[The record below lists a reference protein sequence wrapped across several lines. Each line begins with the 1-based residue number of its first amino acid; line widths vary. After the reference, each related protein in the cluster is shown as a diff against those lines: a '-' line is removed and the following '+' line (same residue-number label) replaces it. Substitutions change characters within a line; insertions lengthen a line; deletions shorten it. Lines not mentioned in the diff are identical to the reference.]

1 MHYVVL
7 ELEVEHKIETPKD
20 HSRVSKI
27 MYQIIN
33 ETDLSCAFSA
43 SSDTN
48 DLPSIMINNEADAF
62 QEAISNLDTI
72 IKNYVKDDTF
82 VLCSLYST
90 WHIRVTM
97 QREARDLDYE
107 LPTYLAHP
115 VIFDL
120 KKEYLRWIKNHK
132 DLIPQVKPVVN
143 EVKSDTEEIRTHVEG
158 KEETSD
164 DTEKTIEKDYS
175 TEYPGSLLSEI
186 MRVLKLDMLP
196 ANGNS
201 DIIEDIKTVNINRT
215 VELLTKL
222 HKMCES
228 DEDKHNVLTQPYD
241 SLTDYNTF
249 LERQSTTLYVNNLPQ
264 DTTQSELESW
274 FSQFGSRPIGFWTI
288 KKKMGKDTTEET
300 KKFILNNC
308 PYIEE
313 PDSISGFIIFQ
324 NNEEAKEALLL
335 NGRSVLSNVANIKQP
350 RVVEHVVEIEPSCS
364 SMLVKAHDILIS
376 FPQSKNKPRPGD
388 WTCPSCGFSNFQRRT
403 ACFRCTFPIP
413 ANLVSNKTNHN
424 IHRHNVNVNTHSN
437 NTGNNTNYST
447 DNNNNNNNNNINAVV
462 SNNSAEDVSENYN
475 NMNNSNRSNNYNNN
489 GQINR
494 YIHHNGPSTQSNGSN
509 VPFRA
514 GDWKC
519 TACQYHNF
527 AKNVMCLRCNKPKV
541 RQNNSNNTN
550 NNNNNSGNGSNTA
563 INNNNEARL
572 WDNRTHGNNYL
583 TQDQNRY
590 NNNSNFNTSHR
601 TTAAVKSEN
610 IH

>member
-33 ETDLSCAFSA
+33 ESDLLCAFPT

-48 DLPSIMINNEADAF
+48 ELPSIMINNEANAF

-72 IKNYVKDDTF
+72 IKNYIKDDTF
-82 VLCSLYST
+82 VLCSLFST

-107 LPTYLAHP
+107 LPIYLAHP

-132 DLIPQVKPVVN
+132 DLLPVMKSSVN
-143 EVKSDTEEIRTHVEG
+143 ETATSTEEENEVESEQDI
-158 KEETSD
+158 KKD
-164 DTEKTIEKDYS
+164 DRMENQDTLI
-175 TEYPGSLLSEI
+175 SEI
-186 MRVLKLDMLP
+186 MTVMKLDMP
-196 ANGNS
+196 HNMI
-201 DIIEDIKTVNINRT
+201 DIDIVNKVNIIVT
-215 VELLTKL
+215 VELLKKL

-228 DEDKHNVLTQPYD
+228 DEDKQNVLTQPYD

-288 KKKMGKDTTEET
+288 KKKIAKDNNDENRRYL
-300 KKFILNNC
+300 LNNC

-324 NNEEAKEALLL
+324 NKEEAKEALLL

-364 SMLVKAHDILIS
+364 SVLVKAHDILTS

-413 ANLVSNKTNHN
+413 SNLASTKTNHN
-424 IHRHNVNVNTHSN
+424 IHRHNNNSSN
-437 NTGNNTNYST
+437 NGNYSNENNNLNNVAT
-447 DNNNNNNNNNINAVV
+447 NSNTSTEEVLDNNMNNNNN
-462 SNNSAEDVSENYN
+462 
-475 NMNNSNRSNNYNNN
+475 RSNNFNNT
-489 GQINR
+489 GHVNR
-494 YIHHNGPSTQSNGSN
+494 YIHHNGSSTQNNGSN

-527 AKNVMCLRCNKPKV
+527 AKNVMCLRCNKPKI
-541 RQNNSNNTN
+541 RQSNTN
-550 NNNNNSGNGSNTA
+550 NNNNGNNTA
-563 INNNNEARL
+563 VNGNNESRL
-572 WDNRTHGNNYL
+572 WDNQTHGNNYL

-590 NNNSNFNTSHR
+590 NNNSSYNNNSNVNSRNRIAT
-601 TTAAVKSEN
+601 VKPEK

>member
-33 ETDLSCAFSA
+33 EADLSCAFST
-43 SSDTN
+43 SPDTN
-48 DLPSIMINNEADAF
+48 DLPSIMINNEANAF

-72 IKNYVKDDTF
+72 IKNYIKDDTF

-120 KKEYLRWIKNHK
+120 KKEYLRWVKNHE
-132 DLIPQVKPVVN
+132 DLVPQVKSVV
-143 EVKSDTEEIRTHVEG
+143 SEEEG
-158 KEETSD
+158 VAETDNKEEANEET
-164 DTEKTIEKDYS
+164 KTIKQKVDDS
-175 TEYPGSLLSEI
+175 EYPGSLLSEI
-186 MRVLKLDMLP
+186 MTVLKLDVS
-196 ANGNS
+196 S
-201 DIIEDIKTVNINRT
+201 DNNNPDAVKDIETVNINTT
-215 VELLTKL
+215 VDLLTKL

-228 DEDKHNVLTQPYD
+228 DEDKQNVLTQPYD
-241 SLTDYNTF
+241 SLTDYHTF

-288 KKKMGKDTTEET
+288 KKKSGKDTTENT
-300 KKFILNNC
+300 KNYMLNNC

-335 NGRSVLSNVANIKQP
+335 NGRSVLSNIANIKQP

-413 ANLVSNKTNHN
+413 SNLVPNKSNHN
-424 IHRHNVNVNTHSN
+424 VHRHNANSN
-437 NTGNNTNYST
+437 NNNTANNTNYSN
-447 DNNNNNNNNNINAVV
+447 DNNNQNINSYSNNN
-462 SNNSAEDVSENYN
+462 STEDVSENTN
-475 NMNNSNRSNNYNNN
+475 NVNNNNRSNNYNNN
-489 GQINR
+489 GHVNR
-494 YIHHNGPSTQSNGSN
+494 YIHHNGPSTQNNGSN

-541 RQNNSNNTN
+541 RQNNSNNNNSNSNN
-550 NNNNNSGNGSNTA
+550 NNNNNSNTTV
-563 INNNNEARL
+563 NNNNETRL
-572 WDNRTHGNNYL
+572 WDNQTHGNNYL
-583 TQDQNRY
+583 TQD
-590 NNNSNFNTSHR
+590 
-601 TTAAVKSEN
+601 
-610 IH
+610 